1 MPDKPTFTGSSKL
14 DERFGFKPTTVVD
27 VTPPEPDP
35 TIPPADD
42 PNEIWEAPSG
52 YLRCARH
59 QVFSLLLIRRDGIQ
73 LMVPYSS
80 LDSGEGRFNGDKF
93 VFRFFRGDAAY
104 EATLEGPITYL
115 QRVVDK
121 IAGGKAELIRANGVE
136 ITSVTWEAVDEEE

>member
-1 MPDKPTFTGSSKL
+1 LDTSSFTGKSKL
-14 DERFGFKPTTVVD
+14 DEKFGFKPTTVVD
-27 VTPPEPDP
+27 VSPETDP

-73 LMVPYSS
+73 LMVPYSAV
-80 LDSGEGRFNGDKF
+80 DSGEGRFNGDKF

-121 IAGGKAELIRANGVE
+121 IAGGKAEMVRANREE
-136 ITSVTWEAVDEEE
+136 ITSVTWEAIKEEE